1 MEGPF
6 KTQLTSTRRRD
17 IMYLDVTQGERTKE
31 PEYRI
36 VKASL
41 WLSGDDRWLET
52 LTLTSANYHHFTLL

>member
-1 MEGPF
+1 MEGQF
-6 KTQLTSTRRRD
+6 KTQLTSTRSRD

-41 WLSGDDRWLET
+41 
-52 LTLTSANYHHFTLL
+52 